1 MICPKCGGTIRQT
14 QPCDRCRITYEEM
27 ISGIRHDD
35 MRKLFKKMIELEVSH
50 RSTDIEESILA
61 ADLAGSS
68 LLIGA
73 RVVDDKLQVLSL
85 RDSKKREYI
94 LLFTDKNEYDK
105 NDTDI
110 KPMTNPFSV
119 ILDLLKDT
127 YEGFVINVDSE
138 ACIINRPFL
147 ERYFLEN

>member
-1 MICPKCGGTIRQT
+1 
-14 QPCDRCRITYEEM
+14 M
-27 ISGIRHDD
+27 ISGIRHDE
-35 MRKLFKKMIELEVSH
+35 MRKLFKKMMELEASH

-105 NDTDI
+105 NETDI